1 MYAMFTMII
10 GPMKSGKS
18 LELLARMAPY
28 SFADRRV
35 LYVQSDRNVRD
46 EGVSSRIGINS
57 TALKVSSLKEV
68 PSDFDVIGIDEI
80 HMFEPED
87 ADVIAEWLMNED
99 KTFFVS
105 GLDLDYSGNMPE
117 IIHRLLELKPDSI
130 IPKIAVCDVCKKY
143 RAQFTQILHDGEPVL
158 SGLPT
163 VVPED
168 GSYEYQ
174 ARCRW
179 CYVR

>member
-1 MYAMFTMII
+1 MIV

-28 SFADRRV
+28 GFAEQRV
-35 LYVQSDRNVRD
+35 LYIQSDRNVRD

-57 TALKVSSLKEV
+57 TALKVASLKEV

-80 HMFEPED
+80 HMFDSED
-87 ADVIAEWLMNED
+87 ARIIAQWLRDET
-99 KTFFVS
+99 KTVFIS
-105 GLDLDYSGNMPE
+105 GLDLDYRGVMPA
-117 IIHRLLELKPDSI
+117 IIRDSLQLKPDSI
-130 IPKIAVCDVCKKY
+130 ISKIAVCDVCKKY
-143 RAQFTQILHDGEPVL
+143 RAQFTQILHDGEAVL
-158 SGLPT
+158 TGLPT
-163 VVPED
+163 IVPED

-179 CYVR
+179 CFVTDK